1 MSLALK
7 SGPSLLTSQP
17 RARQPGWQALLAVTA
32 GMLQAFSLAWPWQ
45 TSTIFSLI
53 GLVRGEPLWC
63 LQLLALAVLVGLVR
77 QAASVACAAWLSWWF
92 AMAWLA
98 GTFAWMYES
107 MHRFGGLSAWLAALA
122 VLALAGALALYYALA
137 GAWYRRFA
145 SGHAI
150 LDGLLFA
157 GVWLLAEMGR
167 GVLFTGFGWGAVG
180 YAHVDGPLSAGL
192 PWVGLY
198 GVSAL
203 AAFAAALLVS
213 LAWPAPEGPSLSA
226 RRSQRLLALAG
237 LAGVL
242 ALVYALPR
250 HVGQSA
256 GSLQVTL
263 LQGNISQGEKF
274 DNRRGIPQSLDWY
287 QEQLQQNTSTLVITP
302 ETALPVLPAQL
313 PKGYWQRMS
322 ERFAQGQQAALI
334 GMPLG
339 SVEAGYSNSVLGLKP
354 DQDQPW
360 RYDKSHL
367 VPFGEFIPPLFRWFT
382 EMMSIPLGDFQR
394 GAQVQRPFE
403 WQGQRLS
410 ASVCYE
416 NLFSEELGAQ
426 FKEESSAPTI
436 MVNVSNLA
444 WFGEH
449 LAMDQHLHIAR
460 ARAIEFARPFLLAT
474 NTGRTAVVDHL
485 GRVTHQLE
493 NNQTGVLKA
502 IVDGRVGLTPYAQW
516 VSKWGL
522 WPLLVLALLSLAG
535 LARWR
540 RG

>member
-1 MSLALK
+1 MTPAPKAGFSLF
-7 SGPSLLTSQP
+7 TSQP
-17 RARQPGWQALLAVTA
+17 RARQAGGHALLAVAA
-32 GMLQAFSLAWPWQ
+32 GLLQAVSLAWPWQ
-45 TSTIFSLI
+45 TPKFFSLI
-53 GLVRGEPLWC
+53 SAARGEPLWW
-63 LQLLALAVLVGLVR
+63 LQLLALALLVGLVGR
-77 QAASVACAAWLSWWF
+77 ASSVARAAWLSWWF
-92 AMAWLA
+92 AVAWLV

-137 GAWYRRFA
+137 GAWYKRFA
-145 SGHAI
+145 SGRLI

-157 GVWLLAEMGR
+157 SVWLLAEMGR

-180 YAHVDGPLSAGL
+180 YAHADGPLSAAL
-192 PWVGLY
+192 PWVGVY

-203 AAFAAALLVS
+203 AAFAAALLMA
-213 LAWPAPEGPSLSA
+213 LLQPAKRP
-226 RRSQRLLALAG
+226 QRLLAMASLT
-237 LAGVL
+237 VL
-242 ALVYALPR
+242 VFVVFLLPR
-250 HVGQSA
+250 YVGQSA
-256 GSLQVTL
+256 GSLDVTL

-287 QEQLQQNTSTLVITP
+287 AQQLMNSTSSLVITP

-313 PKGYWQRMS
+313 PEGYWQRLR

-339 SVEAGYSNSVLGLKP
+339 SLDQGYSNSVLGLKP
-354 DQDQPW
+354 NQEQAW

-394 GAQVQRPFE
+394 GAPVQRPFD

-416 NLFSEELGAQ
+416 TLFSEELGAQ
-426 FKEESSAPTI
+426 FRQESMAPTI

-449 LAMDQHLHIAR
+449 LAMDQHLQIAR
-460 ARAIEFARPFLLAT
+460 MRALEFDRPFLLAT
-474 NTGRTAVVDHL
+474 NTGRTAFVDHL
-485 GRVTHQLE
+485 GQVTHQLE
-493 NNQTGVLKA
+493 TNQPGALRA
-502 IVDGRVGLTPYAQW
+502 RVDGRLGMTPYARW
-516 VSKWGL
+516 VSQWGL
-522 WPLLVLALLSLAG
+522 WPLLLLALLSLAG
-535 LARWR
+535 LAHWR
-540 RG
+540 RR